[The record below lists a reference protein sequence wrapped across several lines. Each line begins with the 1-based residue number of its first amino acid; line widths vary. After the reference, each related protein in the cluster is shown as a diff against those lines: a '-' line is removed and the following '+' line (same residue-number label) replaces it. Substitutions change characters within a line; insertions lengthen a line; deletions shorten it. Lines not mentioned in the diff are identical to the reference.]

1 MCGEKVCSHQ
11 YFSHFWPHKK
21 KPLEENAVLWM
32 FKNTMKAYISVLLFF
47 SKRRNEPFAQKR
59 IMCKKGKYIY
69 ILSVEMVFAAASLD
83 EIYGVRAWF
92 TLSRVAE
99 GAG

>member
-21 KPLEENAVLWM
+21 KPLEENAVLRM
-32 FKNTMKAYISVLLFF
+32 FKNTMKAHISVLLFF

-59 IMCKKGKYIY
+59 IMCKKGKYIKCRNG
-69 ILSVEMVFAAASLD
+69 FRC
-83 EIYGVRAWF
+83 GQPR
-92 TLSRVAE
+92 
-99 GAG
+99 